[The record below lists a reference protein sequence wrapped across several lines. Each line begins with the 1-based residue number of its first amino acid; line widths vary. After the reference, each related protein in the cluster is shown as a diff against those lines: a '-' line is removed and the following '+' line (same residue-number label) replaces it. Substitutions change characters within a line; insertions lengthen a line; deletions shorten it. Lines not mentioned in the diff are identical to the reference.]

1 MAAISPD
8 ALLAIQSRVQPKLV
22 ENGWVAEETDTT
34 LSEYV
39 SMMLV
44 NGKNVQ
50 GVKAELGGDLLG
62 VGEEDPAVGAFAE
75 WLFEEVQALTGPAT
89 TNGSAQVETQQQGSE
104 SQHTPAQDSEMDDAK
119 PVDGAP
125 SGPKAMRNGV
135 AGRGGRDRRMLGQ
148 MNNHMNRD
156 QLPESLRRIRGAAGG
171 QQGRI
176 NSHAGRDPPRGPKDQ
191 NLARGVQRAMGGGRG
206 AHAQMNQM
214 NPMQQGNM
222 MNSLNPQQ
230 QMAFMQMMEMQ
241 ANMMTQ
247 MLQNGQ
253 APNFGQQNGAGQNKS
268 LFDRVDKRPNGHFKS
283 RQQQRHTGS
292 QNGDAASS
300 MDVDSE
306 SGVKKDLF
314 ETECKFNTNCTN
326 PNCPFAHQ
334 TPAAPP
340 KPADQK
346 LDMTDTCPFGAS
358 CTNTKCTARHPS
370 PASRGSKQEVD
381 CKFFPNCTNL
391 NCPFRHP
398 DAPPCRNGADCNI
411 PGCKFTHSK
420 INCRYNPCTKP
431 FCPFK
436 HVEGQKGVFKDK
448 VWTADGVP
456 ELEGEGGET
465 ANRFALLKENEGQAE
480 ELIIPGQSSEGSQLP
495 AETQIMT

>member
-1 MAAISPD
+1 MADISAE
-8 ALLAIQSRVQPKLV
+8 ALQAVQSRVQPKLV

-39 SMMLV
+39 TMMLV
-44 NGKNVQ
+44 NGKDVQ
-50 GVKAELGGDLLG
+50 GVKSELGGDLLG

-75 WLFEEVQALTGPAT
+75 WLFEQVQALTGPAT
-89 TNGSAQVETQQQGSE
+89 TGESAPVEMQQQESE
-104 SQHTPAQDSEMDDAK
+104 SQHAPAQDSEMDDAK

-135 AGRGGRDRRMLGQ
+135 AGRGRDRRMLGH
-148 MNNHMNRD
+148 MNNHMNREQ
-156 QLPESLRRIRGAAGG
+156 QLPDALRRIKGAAGG

-176 NSHAGRDPPRGPKDQ
+176 NSHAGRDPPRGP

-222 MNSLNPQQ
+222 MNSLNQQ
-230 QMAFMQMMEMQ
+230 QQVAFMEMMQMQ

-247 MLQNGQ
+247 MIQGGQ
-253 APNFGQQNGAGQNKS
+253 VPNFGQQNGTGQNKS
-268 LFDRVDKRPNGHFKS
+268 LFDRVDKRPNGHFKG
-283 RQQQRHTGS
+283 RQQQRHNGS
-292 QNGDAASS
+292 QNGDAASG

-306 SGVKKDLF
+306 GGKKDLF
-314 ETECKFNTNCTN
+314 ETECKFNLNCGN
-326 PNCPFAHQ
+326 PNCAFAHQ

-358 CTNTKCTARHPS
+358 CTNAKCTARHPS

-436 HVEGQKGVFKDK
+436 HMEGQKGVFKDK

-456 ELEGEGGET
+456 DIEGEDQEAGGNT
-465 ANRFALLKENEGQAE
+465 SNRFASLKENEGHAE
-480 ELIIPGQSSEGSQLP
+480 ELIIPGQTDSSSSQLP
-495 AETQIMT
+495 AEAQMT